1 MLWLEALEPLH
12 AKILVQTLPDEQ
24 TGVMEKNYKFQRV
37 TELEKHLAGLGSSW
51 KITHLSQ
58 SRVKSANQGEKN
70 GRG

>member
-1 MLWLEALEPLH
+1 MLRSWFRPFLMS
-12 AKILVQTLPDEQ
+12 KQ
-24 TGVMEKNYKFQRV
+24 GVMEKKYKFQQV

-58 SRVKSANQGEKN
+58 SWVKSTNQGKKN